1 VSETFAFLFPGQ
13 GQLPSDVP
21 ALSPQLARLYED
33 LETQGMQV
41 RDWIGRGDLARL
53 ASTEVAQ
60 PAVFLDSLARYDAL
74 RQRGVEAYAVAGHSL
89 GEYAALVAAG
99 VLSAASAL
107 GLVARRGRL
116 MAGVPGGMAALLKL
130 DLEAVTRICAAGD
143 GRLVIANYNGPAQ
156 FVVSGPLDA
165 LADVERRAAECGG
178 RAVRLA
184 VSGPFHSPFMR
195 PAEDGLA
202 PFIVEALFAAPAL
215 PFVSSVSGRVEAD
228 AEAVR
233 KVLATQITSAVRWT
247 DVLHALVDLGV
258 TDAIEVGS
266 GNVLTQLG
274 KRAESGIRFHSFEEV
289 FHAGV

>member
-1 VSETFAFLFPGQ
+1 VPDAFAFLFPGQ
-13 GQLPSDVP
+13 GQLPADVP
-21 ALSPQLARLYED
+21 TLSPELARLYEIV
-33 LETQGMQV
+33 EAQGMEI
-41 RDWIGRGDLARL
+41 RDWIGRGDVARL
-53 ASTEVAQ
+53 STTEVAQ
-60 PAVFLDSLARYDAL
+60 PAVLLDSLARCDAL
-74 RQRGVEAYAVAGHSL
+74 RRRGVEAHAVAGHSL

-107 GLVARRGRL
+107 ALVTRRGRL

-130 DLEAVTRICAAGD
+130 DLETVTRICAAGG

-195 PAEDGLA
+195 PAEESLA
-202 PFIVEALFAAPAL
+202 PFIAETLFAAPTL
-215 PFVSSVSGRVEAD
+215 PFASSVSGRVEAN

-233 KVLATQITSAVRWT
+233 RLLATQITSAVRWT
-247 DVLHALVDLGV
+247 DVVRTLGDLGV
-258 TDAIEVGS
+258 TDAVEVGAGS
-266 GNVLTQLG
+266 VLTQLG
-274 KRAESGIRFHSFEEV
+274 KRAESVIRFHSFEEV

>member
-1 VSETFAFLFPGQ
+1 VPDAFAFLFPGQ
-13 GQLPSDVP
+13 GQLPADVP
-21 ALSPQLARLYED
+21 TLSPELARLYEIV
-33 LETQGMQV
+33 EAQGMEI
-41 RDWIGRGDLARL
+41 RDWIGRGDVARL
-53 ASTEVAQ
+53 STTEVAQ
-60 PAVFLDSLARYDAL
+60 PAVLLDSLARCDAL
-74 RQRGVEAYAVAGHSL
+74 RRRGVEAHAVAGHSL

-107 GLVARRGRL
+107 ALVTRRGRL

-130 DLEAVTRICAAGD
+130 DLETVTRICAAGD

-165 LADVERRAAECGG
+165 LADVERRATECGG

-195 PAEDGLA
+195 PAEESLA
-202 PFIVEALFAAPAL
+202 PFIAQTLFAAPTL

-233 KVLATQITSAVRWT
+233 RLLASQITSAVRWT
-247 DVLHALVDLGV
+247 DVLRTLADLGV
-258 TDAIEVGS
+258 TDAIEVGA

-274 KRAESGIRFHSFEEV
+274 KRAESVIRFHSFEEV

>member
-1 VSETFAFLFPGQ
+1 MPDAFAFLFPGQ

-21 ALSPQLARLYED
+21 TLSPELARLYETV
-33 LETQGMQV
+33 EAQGMRI
-41 RDWIGRGDLARL
+41 RDWIAGGDLAHL
-53 ASTEVAQ
+53 SATEVAQ
-60 PAVFLDSLARYDAL
+60 PAVLLDSLARCDAL
-74 RQRGVEAYAVAGHSL
+74 RRRGVEACAVAGHSL

-107 GLVARRGRL
+107 ALVTRRGRL

-130 DLEAVTRICAAGD
+130 DLETVTHICAAGG
-143 GRLVIANYNGPAQ
+143 GRLVIANHNGPAQ

-165 LADVERRAAECGG
+165 LADVEQRAVECGG

-195 PAEDGLA
+195 PAEESLA
-202 PFIVEALFAAPAL
+202 PFIAETPFAAPRI

-233 KVLATQITSAVRWT
+233 RLLATQITSAVRWT
-247 DVLHALVDLGV
+247 DVVRTLADLGV
-258 TDAIEVGS
+258 TDAIEVGA

-274 KRAESGIRFHSFEEV
+274 KRTESAIRFYSFEEV

>member
-21 ALSPQLARLYED
+21 PLSPELARLYES

-41 RDWIGRGDLARL
+41 RDWIGRGDHARL

-60 PAVFLDSLARYDAL
+60 PAVFLDCLARYDAL

-107 GLVARRGRL
+107 ALVTRRGRL
-116 MAGVPGGMAALLKL
+116 MAGVPGGMTALLKL
-130 DLEAVTRICAAGD
+130 DLETVTRICAAGD
-143 GRLVIANYNGPAQ
+143 GRLVVANYNGPAQ

-165 LADVERRAAECGG
+165 LADAERRAEECGG

-184 VSGPFHSPFMR
+184 VSGPFHSPLMR
-195 PAEDGLA
+195 PAEESLA
-202 PFIVEALFAAPAL
+202 PFIAESLFTAPSTL
-215 PFVSSVSGRVEAD
+215 FISSASGRVEAD
-228 AEAVR
+228 AEAIR
-233 KVLATQITSAVRWT
+233 RVLATQISSAVRWT
-247 DVLHALVDLGV
+247 DVLRTLADLGV
-258 TDAIEVGS
+258 TDAIEVGP

>member
-1 VSETFAFLFPGQ
+1 M
-13 GQLPSDVP
+13 DI
-21 ALSPQLARLYED
+21 
-33 LETQGMQV
+33 
-41 RDWIGRGDLARL
+41 RDWIIRADLARL
-53 ASTEVAQ
+53 TATEVAQ
-60 PAVFLDSLARYDAL
+60 PAVFLDSLARCGAL
-74 RQRGVEAYAVAGHSL
+74 RRHGIEAHAVSGHSL

-107 GLVARRGRL
+107 ALVTRRGRL

-130 DLEAVTRICAAGD
+130 DLGTVTRICAAGA

-165 LADVERRAAECGG
+165 LADAERFAVECGG

-195 PAEDGLA
+195 PAEEGLA
-202 PFIVEALFAAPAL
+202 PFIAETLFAAPSI
-215 PFVSSVSGRVEAD
+215 PFVSSASGRVEAN

-233 KVLATQITSAVRWT
+233 KLLATQITSAVRWT
-247 DVLHALVDLGV
+247 DALRALGDLGV
-258 TDAIEVGS
+258 TDAIEVGA

-274 KRAESGIRFHSFEEV
+274 KRGGSGIRFHSFEEV
-289 FHAGV
+289 LHAGV

>member
-1 VSETFAFLFPGQ
+1 VPDAFAFLFPGQ

-21 ALSPQLARLYED
+21 TLSPELARLYETV
-33 LETQGMQV
+33 EAQGMDI
-41 RDWIGRGDLARL
+41 RDWIIRGDLARL
-53 ASTEVAQ
+53 TATEVAQ
-60 PAVFLDSLARYDAL
+60 PAVFLDSLARRDAL
-74 RQRGVEAYAVAGHSL
+74 RRHGVEAHAVSGHSL

-107 GLVARRGRL
+107 ALVTRRGRL

-130 DLEAVTRICAAGD
+130 DLGTVTRICAAGA
-143 GRLVIANYNGPAQ
+143 GSLVIANYNGPAQ

-165 LADVERRAAECGG
+165 VADAERRAAECGG

-202 PFIVEALFAAPAL
+202 PFIAETLFAAPTL

-233 KVLATQITSAVRWT
+233 RLLATQITSAVRWT
-247 DVLHALVDLGV
+247 DALRALGDLGV
-258 TDAIEVGS
+258 TDAVEVGAGS
-266 GNVLTQLG
+266 VLTQLG
-274 KRAESGIRFHSFEEV
+274 KRAGSRIRFHSFEEV
-289 FHAGV
+289 LHAGV

>member
-1 VSETFAFLFPGQ
+1 MPDKFAFLFHGQ

-21 ALSPQLARLYED
+21 TLSPELARLYETV
-33 LETQGMQV
+33 EAQGMDI
-41 RDWIGRGDLARL
+41 RDWISRGNLARL
-53 ASTEVAQ
+53 TATEVAQ
-60 PAVFLDSLARYDAL
+60 PAVFLDSLARCDAL
-74 RQRGVEAYAVAGHSL
+74 RRHGVEAHAVSGHSL

-107 GLVARRGRL
+107 ALVTRRGRL

-130 DLEAVTRICAAGD
+130 DLGTVTRICAAGA
-143 GRLVIANYNGPAQ
+143 GCLVIANYNGPAQ
-156 FVVSGPLDA
+156 FVVSGRLDA
-165 LADVERRAAECGG
+165 LADAERLAVECGG

-202 PFIVEALFAAPAL
+202 PFIAKTLFAAPSI
-215 PFVSSVSGRVEAD
+215 PFVSSASGRVEVN

-233 KVLATQITSAVRWT
+233 NLLATQITSAVRWT
-247 DVLHALVDLGV
+247 DALRALGDLGV
-258 TDAIEVGS
+258 TDAIEVGA

-274 KRAESGIRFHSFEEV
+274 KQAGSGIRFHSFEEV
-289 FHAGV
+289 LHAGV

>member
-1 VSETFAFLFPGQ
+1 MPDAFAFLFPGQ

-21 ALSPQLARLYED
+21 PLSPELARLYETV
-33 LETQGMQV
+33 EAQGMNI

-53 ASTEVAQ
+53 TATEVAQ
-60 PAVFLDSLARYDAL
+60 PAVFLDSLARCDAL
-74 RQRGVEAYAVAGHSL
+74 RRHGVEAHAVSGHSL

-107 GLVARRGRL
+107 ALVTRRGRL
-116 MAGVPGGMAALLKL
+116 MAGFPGGMAALLKL
-130 DLEAVTRICAAGD
+130 DLGTVTRICAAG
-143 GRLVIANYNGPAQ
+143 GGCLVIANYNGPAQ
-156 FVVSGPLDA
+156 FVISGPLDA
-165 LADVERRAAECGG
+165 VADAERRAAECGG

-195 PAEDGLA
+195 PAEESLA
-202 PFIVEALFAAPAL
+202 PFIAEAPFAAPRI

-233 KVLATQITSAVRWT
+233 RLLATQITSAVRWT
-247 DVLHALVDLGV
+247 DALRALGDLGV
-258 TDAIEVGS
+258 TDAIEVGA

-274 KRAESGIRFHSFEEV
+274 KRAGSGIRFHSFEEV
-289 FHAGV
+289 LHAGV